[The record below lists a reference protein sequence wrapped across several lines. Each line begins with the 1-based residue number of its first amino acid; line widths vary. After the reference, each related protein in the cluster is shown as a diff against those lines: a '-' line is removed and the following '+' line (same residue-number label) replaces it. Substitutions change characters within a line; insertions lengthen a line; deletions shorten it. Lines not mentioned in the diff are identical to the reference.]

1 MQKIFPITSTRYIF
15 YYNNVSKEGE
25 AYEKAIRDNLGLF
38 ILLFIEAVIICLVYF
53 FCPEFHTVI
62 SGSMEPAIPTGSLAI
77 VDRNAD
83 ISDIEIG
90 DVIVFSYNEK
100 LIIHRVIDEAEIDGK
115 KYLKTKGDANR
126 SDDGFI
132 TSENNFH
139 GKAIYSIPKLGYI
152 FDHDNLIKDNL

>member
-1 MQKIFPITSTRYIF
+1 MLVKKVKHT
-15 YYNNVSKEGE
+15 K
-25 AYEKAIRDNLGLF
+25 KAIRDNLGLF
-38 ILLFIEAVIICLVYF
+38 ILLFIEEVIICLVYF